1 MTEYSN
7 TNRGTLGKN
16 KNPKSE
22 KSPPYSGKLNVEGVD
37 YWVSGWVQ
45 KNGQTGEPFFS
56 LSLQRCNSDAAT
68 AGKPVQSSEPL
79 STAPDFDD
87 DIPF

>member
-1 MTEYSN
+1 MTEYDN

-16 KNPKSE
+16 KKPKSE
-22 KSPPYSGKLNVEGVD
+22 KSPEYTGQLNVNGVE

-45 KNGQTGEPFFS
+45 TNSKTGEKFFS
-56 LSLQRCNSDAAT
+56 LAVNEKEEQKAQVQA
-68 AGKPVQSSEPL
+68 PVADE
-79 STAPDFDD
+79 FED